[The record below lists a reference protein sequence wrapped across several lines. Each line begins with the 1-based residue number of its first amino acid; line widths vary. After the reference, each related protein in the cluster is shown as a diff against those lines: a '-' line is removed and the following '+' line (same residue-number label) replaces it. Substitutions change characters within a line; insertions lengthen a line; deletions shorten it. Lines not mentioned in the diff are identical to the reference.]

1 MRLLPKVSIVIP
13 CYNHGR
19 YLKEALSNLNNE
31 SGLYE
36 IIIVNDGSDEAK
48 TLQVLDDLKAKHF
61 NIVFQENKGLSEARN
76 TGIFHSKGDYIL
88 FLDAD
93 NSIEVD
99 FINKAAEIFDADSEI
114 AVVYSD
120 AEYVGNKIGRWNVGE
135 FNLQRLMI
143 TNYIDACAMV
153 RKTVFDE
160 LGGYDSNMIGGWE
173 DWELW
178 LRIAFA
184 GKKFYYLPEVGFKYR
199 TYPGS
204 MSGVLGKSFEIR
216 NRLKTYLHEKYK
228 GKMGQEY
235 ITDFVITRFK
245 KSPLKF
251 VTKLVMI
258 SWFNKVYK
266 NLLKE
271 NKIIKG
277 I

>member
-1 MRLLPKVSIVIP
+1 MRLFPKVSVVIP
-13 CYNHGR
+13 CYNHGL
-19 YLKEALSNLNNE
+19 YLKEALSNLDNE
-31 SGLYE
+31 SSLYE
-36 IIIVNDGSDEAK
+36 IIIVNDGSNTEE
-48 TLQVLDDLKAKHF
+48 TLQILNDLKTKNF
-61 NIVFQENKGLSEARN
+61 NVVSQENKGLSEARN
-76 TGIFHSKGDYIL
+76 TGIFHSKGEYIL

-99 FINKAAEIFDADSEI
+99 LINKAATIFDSNSEI

-120 AEYVGNKIGRWNVGE
+120 AEYVGNKTGRWVVGE

-143 TNYIDACAMV
+143 ANYIDACAMV
-153 RKTVFDE
+153 RKSVFDE
-160 LGGYDSNMIGGWE
+160 LGGYDSKMIGGWE

-178 LRIAFA
+178 LRIGFA

-216 NRLKTYLHEKYK
+216 NRLKAYLHEKYK

-235 ITDFVITRFK
+235 ITDFVIIRFK
-245 KSPLKF
+245 NSPIKF
-251 VTKLVMI
+251 ITKLVMI
-258 SWFNKVYK
+258 SWFNKVYQK
-266 NLLKE
+266 LLKE
-271 NKIIKG
+271 NKLIKG